1 MFSLNIAA
9 DKKLNKIKIIK
20 NSIFKDLRGDLFTI
34 INYQIQRNLIKKKIN
49 NYFDKIAIRKKNT
62 LTGIHFDSKSWKLIT
77 CVEGDILV
85 VLVDC
90 NKKSKTYLKYTRIIL
105 NIKNKSILVPPGF
118 GVSYLC
124 RSNISYIFYKYLFN
138 GKYIDADKQS
148 TLSWR
153 DKRINIKWPIKKPIL
168 SKRDDI

>member
-105 NIKNKSILVPPGF
+105 NIKNKSILVPPGY

-124 RSNISYIFYKYLFN
+124 RSKISYIFYKYLFN

>member
-1 MFSLNIAA
+1 MFSFKVTA
-9 DKKLNKIKIIK
+9 DKNLNKIKIIK
-20 NSIFKDLRGDLFTI
+20 NDIFRDLRGDLFTI
-34 INYQIQRNLIKKKIN
+34 INYQIQKDLIKKKFN

-62 LTGIHFDSKSWKLIT
+62 LTGIHFDNKSWKLIT
-77 CVEGDILV
+77 CVNGVILV
-85 VLVDC
+85 ILVDC
-90 NKKSKTYLKYTRIIL
+90 NRKSKTYLKYTQIIL
-105 NIKNKSILVPPGF
+105 NTKNKSILVPPGY

-124 RSNISYIFYKYLFN
+124 RSKESFIFYKYLFN

-168 SKRDDI
+168 SKRDNI